1 MSSPLALDVADLSKK
16 YGDRMALSH
25 ANFEVPMGSICGFVG
40 PNGSGKTTTIRMLL
54 GLITPTTGSG
64 HVLGE
69 SITQPEKYLP
79 RVGAMIEGPAFY
91 PALTGK
97 QNLAVLAKLGG
108 FATEPI
114 QKLLDLVDLG
124 DRGDSKFKTY
134 SLGMKQRLGIAAA
147 LLPNPKLLVLDEP
160 TNGLDPAGIH
170 EIRTLLRKLAD
181 SGTTVFVSSHL
192 LSEIEMIS
200 DYLVMLRQCKV
211 IFSGKTIDLL
221 AAQKPIILA
230 KPENSNDLNKL
241 YEIANNLGK
250 KAEIKGDVVEV
261 SGEIDFSGKL
271 NKAAFEAG
279 IILTSLTPVR
289 PTLEDTFFEMTG
301 EQ

>member
-54 GLITPTTGSG
+54 GLITPSTGSG

-79 RVGAMIEGPAFY
+79 KVGAMIEGPAFY

-108 FATEPI
+108 FSTDQI
-114 QKLLDLVDLG
+114 QKLLELVDLG

-181 SGTTVFVSSHL
+181 NGTTVFVSSHL

-200 DYLVMLRQCKV
+200 DYLVMLRDGKV
-211 IFSGKTIDLL
+211 IFSGKTSDLL
-221 AAQKPIILA
+221 AAQKPLILA
-230 KPENSNDLNKL
+230 KPENQNDLVKL
-241 YEIANNLGK
+241 NQIAQGLGIDSK
-250 KAEIKGDVVEV
+250 IKEDLVEA
-261 SGEIDFSGKL
+261 SADENFAAKL
-271 NKAAFEAG
+271 NKAAFDAG
-279 IILTSLTPVR
+279 ITLTSLTSIR
-289 PTLEDTFFEMTG
+289 PTLEETFFEMTVN
-301 EQ
+301 